1 MRAGE
6 LSEERVGTA
15 AFLNDPAALCLTD
28 GSVTWPES
36 RDASERR
43 MASLQQQWP
52 TARPRVVTA
61 VARKA
66 SPYLGRLKDATA
78 RQLSRGLVNDLDAF
92 VMQSAGLQP
101 STGGASRLFSQLD
114 PLQSLNLGP
123 LDKVTIAAALVC
135 CAARACLGDD
145 ESALGVSRWS
155 SDIWTPPL
163 AWRAARDEVVPWA
176 LGLRDP
182 VAERVAARNTT
193 GD

>member
-1 MRAGE
+1 M
-6 LSEERVGTA
+6 
-15 AFLNDPAALCLTD
+15 
-28 GSVTWPES
+28 
-36 RDASERR
+36 
-43 MASLQQQWP
+43 
-52 TARPRVVTA
+52 
-61 VARKA
+61 
-66 SPYLGRLKDATA
+66 
-78 RQLSRGLVNDLDAF
+78 NDLDAF

-123 LDKVTIAAALVC
+123 LDKVTIAVALVC